1 MLSIT
6 IVPINREDYGTIT
19 GDDLIRDASG
29 DVSFKPNIDQRW
41 ELTNAGVA
49 TLSVEGDAKVSGGD
63 VAEVEAPPAAAAA
76 AAAVEISIEED
87 GQALDFLTFI
97 QKARKCRLC
106 LAGVASTYLDEV
118 AFSRNARISRLGL
131 AGVAATSENGIS
143 SSCPA
148 GTA

>member
-1 MLSIT
+1 MLPIT

-19 GDDLIRDASG
+19 GDDPIRDASG
-29 DVSFKPNIDQRW
+29 DESFKPNIDQRW

-63 VAEVEAPPAAAAA
+63 VAQVAAPPAAG
-76 AAAVEISIEED
+76 VEISIEGD
-87 GQALDFLTFI
+87 GQELDFPAFI
-97 QKARKCRLC
+97 QKAHKCRLC

-118 AFSRNARISRLGL
+118 AFSRNESISRLGSP
-131 AGVAATSENGIS
+131 GVAATSENGIC